1 MHQILKAIVTLAVN
15 TPECRDL
22 ARFFNLKSEIINH
35 AAATLGGCLCSL
47 LHVMLGK
54 HTQREQHGS
63 SSAPSWCCC
72 SPGAG

>member
-35 AAATLGGCLCSL
+35 ASATLGGFR
-47 LHVMLGK
+47 VV
-54 HTQREQHGS
+54 GS
-63 SSAPSWCCC
+63 GYARWEVTVSVSRFCVSRA
-72 SPGAG
+72 